1 MKSID
6 LMCRT
11 MLAELDQ
18 RSFGAAWIAEFP
30 STGCFTPANIKGQN
44 TGTAT
49 FQTVMVAR
57 NADVSV
63 RPMTRFYLSA

>member
-18 RSFGAAWIAEFP
+18 RSFGAAWTAEFP
-30 STGCFTPANIKGQN
+30 STGVSPQRTSRGEN
-44 TGTAT
+44 TGTST